1 MTHIFFK
8 NNHYFY
14 FIFLHMVPV
23 IFPVILTSSKC
34 ILCICC
40 HFIRFIQNYHLKPR
54 SSKIRSKMNTSATIN
69 QPIVHNQAYTTAV
82 ITIIIMSKNSD
93 DSYLNIVLVLAKLK
107 TGPLTVPIPLSSEAL
122 S

>member
-1 MTHIFFK
+1 
-8 NNHYFY
+8 
-14 FIFLHMVPV
+14 
-23 IFPVILTSSKC
+23 
-34 ILCICC
+34 
-40 HFIRFIQNYHLKPR
+40 
-54 SSKIRSKMNTSATIN
+54 MNTSATIN

-82 ITIIIMSKNSD
+82 ITIIMSKNSD